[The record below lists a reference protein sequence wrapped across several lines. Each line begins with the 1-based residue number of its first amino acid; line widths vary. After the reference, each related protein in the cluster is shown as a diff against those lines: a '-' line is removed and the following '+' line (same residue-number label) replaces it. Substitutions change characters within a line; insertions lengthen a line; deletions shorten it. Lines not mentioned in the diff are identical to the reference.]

1 LEESIMKTFDIATQ
15 TTPAAEFDFVYAAQR
30 ERGLRCDRVFRF
42 RYINGPVECLPQY
55 VLKAI
60 EEAGYKAEVIGS
72 STYKYT
78 LVGLTKVLR
87 ESDLHLSR
95 TSWGTGWIVSATI
108 AGELVRKEYYNFTR
122 AEAIER
128 FMKHYEEV

>member
-1 LEESIMKTFDIATQ
+1 MKTFDIATQ
-15 TTPAAEFDFVYAAQR
+15 TTPAAEFDYASDAQR
-30 ERGLRCDRVFRF
+30 ERGLRCDRVLKF

-87 ESDLHLSR
+87 ESDLEVTFHTLGE
-95 TSWGTGWIVSATI
+95 SWAIRAVVNGCQCGHA
-108 AGELVRKEYYNFTR
+108 YFNCTR
-122 AEAIER
+122 DEAVAK
-128 FMKHYEEV
+128 FLKHYGEGK